1 MNSQE
6 LAAHIEVA
14 LAAVPAA
21 IGVNN
26 HMGSRLTEDR
36 EAMRVVMHLLKQRNL
51 FFLDSRTSQKSLA
64 YHVARELGVR
74 TAQRQVFLD
83 TTPEMAKIQQ
93 QLHYLVALAHEH
105 GSAIGIGH
113 PHPATV
119 QTLWH
124 TLPELRQ
131 AGIDIV
137 PVSHLV
143 K

>member
-1 MNSQE
+1 
-6 LAAHIEVA
+6 
-14 LAAVPAA
+14 
-21 IGVNN
+21 
-26 HMGSRLTEDR
+26 MGSRLTENR
-36 EAMRVVMHLLKQRNL
+36 EAMQVVMQLLKQRNL

-64 YHVARELGVR
+64 YQIAQELGVR

-83 TTPEMAKIQQ
+83 NTLDVTKIHQ
-93 QLHYLVALAHEH
+93 QLHYLASLAHEH

-113 PHPATV
+113 RYPETV
-119 QTLWH
+119 RTLRH

-137 PVSHLV
+137 PVSRLV